1 MKQASELNTKDAA
14 LAERNEQIVAIKA
27 ANARLERQVEMHILN
42 GIYFICIFVL
52 TTPMIIHC
60 NSNTNYIN
68 WLVNNSSKEAP
79 NIIWNNKLEKRVI
92 TNTIL

>member
-42 GIYFICIFVL
+42 GI
-52 TTPMIIHC
+52 
-60 NSNTNYIN
+60 
-68 WLVNNSSKEAP
+68 
-79 NIIWNNKLEKRVI
+79 
-92 TNTIL
+92 